1 MNVSGSFELVGNNGV
16 QRSLSWSTIVYDDI
30 IVNPEPAVPRPPS
43 NDDDDA
49 DDEQDETASLEVR
62 KPLDFLG
69 NDVQI
74 VITPTNQKL
83 DLKQVYAQITQNV
96 VPIFIYIIDQ
106 EKLSENDIEEL
117 RLFRIITPNEPI
129 LFIRIDQTDL

>member
-1 MNVSGSFELVGNNGV
+1 MMYKL
-16 QRSLSWSTIVYDDI
+16 LS
-30 IVNPEPAVPRPPS
+30 
-43 NDDDDA
+43 
-49 DDEQDETASLEVR
+49 Q
-62 KPLDFLG
+62 
-69 NDVQI
+69 
-74 VITPTNQKL
+74 PTNQKL